1 MNNYKVSA
9 TSHIACVKFTI
20 NTEIASDQVAEVL
33 ADGVLYNT
41 QRAAASKAVKALGGG
56 KRSEIPFTAK
66 AEAAVR
72 EALENLF
79 PDADIETS
87 EYIKGGTAPEKKFAQ
102 ARKSLDKSKKRGSL
116 DKAAK
121 QVGFDGEMFDEVT
134 GDYSQ
139 EFLVAVDEWINDP
152 FADEDNS

>member
-56 KRSEIPFTAK
+56 KRSEIPFSSAD
-66 AEAAVR
+66 ELAVR
-72 EALENLF
+72 EALEALF
-79 PDADIETS
+79 PDADIVTG
-87 EYIKGGTAPEKKFAQ
+87 EYIKGGSTPAKKFAQ
-102 ARKSLDKSKKRGSL
+102 ARSMLAEKKGQEDEIAER
-116 DKAAK
+116 A
-121 QVGFDGEMFDEVT
+121 GFAGDIFDEET
-134 GDYSQ
+134 GDYTT
-139 EFLVAVDEWINDP
+139 EFLVAVEARMKKLAAAI
-152 FADEDNS
+152 